1 MNTDTTPPAFYF
13 PVYGSEASQ
22 PITQEQAAAD
32 KKRMEESVRKHWNNA
47 GVKALIEMLE
57 REAAIGSIRAVQPV
71 MQEHSREHQ
80 AGQGYALQ
88 QMVARI
94 QNLRLA
100 RP

>member
-1 MNTDTTPPAFYF
+1 MNTDTPPAFYF
-13 PVYGSEASQ
+13 PVYGSEASK
-22 PITQEQAAAD
+22 PITQEEAEAD
-32 KKRMEESVRKHWNNA
+32 KKRMEEAVRKHWNNA

-57 REAAIGSIRAVQPV
+57 REAAVGMIRAVQPV
-71 MQEHSREHQ
+71 ALEFSREHQ

-88 QMVARI
+88 QLVARI

>member
-1 MNTDTTPPAFYF
+1 MSDPTPPAFYF
-13 PVYGSEASQ
+13 PVYGSEAST
-22 PITQEQAAAD
+22 PITQEQAIAD

-57 REAAIGSIRAVQPV
+57 REAAVGLIRAVQPV
-71 MQEHSREHQ
+71 AQEFSREHQ

-88 QMVARI
+88 QLVARI